1 MNYTK
6 PNNLDNTDK
15 PEDWLNSALIFT
27 RTLSLILDD
36 NTGIVV
42 ELKGD
47 MKNPINPN
55 SNRVVVFYKDNM
67 IHIDDIQ
74 DESLVEGDF
83 IQIKNEK

>member
-6 PNNLDNTDK
+6 PNSDIVDT

-27 RTLSLILDD
+27 RTLSLILEE

-42 ELKGD
+42 EIKGD
-47 MKNPINPN
+47 MVNPINTK
-55 SNRVVVFYKDNM
+55 SNRVVVFSKNNM

-74 DESLVEGDF
+74 DEDLKEGDF
-83 IQIKNEK
+83 IKIKEE